1 MWDARIVSFDVNTRR
16 LRYFVA
22 VAEELHFSR
31 AATKLHVAQQALSRQ
46 IRELESSLGTDLF
59 IRTTR
64 NVQLTDAGRA
74 FLDAARATLK
84 ALDAGATTAQASSLG
99 HSTTLRLGYVVGG
112 ALELTEPILN
122 EFAAQQPM
130 AQLQMREYPT
140 TDRTAGLI
148 DASSD
153 VAFVRLP
160 VTAPGIA
167 HEILFEEPLV
177 AAICHGHRL
186 AQRNEITA
194 HELSDET
201 IVIGDGND
209 PAADAF
215 WSLDSTHK
223 DPTQLLRAHSLTE
236 ELALVSTGRAY
247 SITTA
252 AAARYALHPSVHYV
266 RIADSAR
273 AALAVAWRAENELP
287 VVADFVT
294 AACLA
299 RDRETRT
306 VRLIEHPE
314 PW

>member
-1 MWDARIVSFDVNTRR
+1 MSFDVNTRR

-31 AATKLHVAQQALSRQ
+31 AAARLHVAQQALSRQ

-74 FLDAARATLK
+74 FLDTARATLET
-84 ALDAGATTAQASSLG
+84 LDAGATTAQATSLG
-99 HSTTLRLGYVVGG
+99 HTSTLRLGYVVGG
-112 ALELTEPILN
+112 ALELTAPILD
-122 EFAAQQPM
+122 EFAARQPM
-130 AQLQMREYPT
+130 AQLEMREFPT
-140 TDRTAGLI
+140 TDRSAGLI

-177 AAICHGHRL
+177 AAICHDHRL
-186 AQRNEITA
+186 ARRNEITA
-194 HELSDET
+194 QELSDET

-209 PAADAF
+209 PVADAF
-215 WSLDSTHK
+215 WSLDSTNQGS
-223 DPTQLLRAHSLTE
+223 TQLLRAHSLTE
-236 ELALVSTGRAY
+236 ELALVATGRAC

-252 AAARYALHPSVHYV
+252 AAARYAPLSSVRYV
-266 RIADSAR
+266 RIAESGA
-273 AALAVAWRAENELP
+273 AALAVAWNAENELP

-294 AACLA
+294 AARHV
-299 RDRETRT
+299 RDRESHT